1 MFFDPLY
8 LLLVGPAL
16 ILSIIAQVRV
26 KSTFGRF
33 SRVGT
38 TSGMSGAE
46 AAARILQANGL
57 LRVERSGGRRG
68 SEGAGDGQ
76 GVQVQRVGGFLSDH
90 YDPRARV
97 LRLSPDV
104 HDGRSIASVGVAAH
118 EAGHALQHARNYAP
132 LQWRTA
138 LVPVTQIGSYLAW
151 PLLLFGFILQATAL
165 IQVGV
170 IFFAAVV
177 LFQLVTLPVEFD
189 ASRRA
194 VAVLGENGIL
204 MGAELDGT
212 RKVLNAAALT
222 YVAAAAAAVMQLI
235 YFLLRAGLLGG
246 RDD

>member
-26 KSTFGRF
+26 KSTFARF
-33 SRVGT
+33 SRVAT
-38 TSGMSGAE
+38 ASGMSGAE
-46 AAARILQANGL
+46 AAARILRTSGL
-57 LRVERSGGRRG
+57 LGVERSDGPGG
-68 SEGAGDGQ
+68 GQ

-104 HDGRSIASVGVAAH
+104 HDGRSISSVGVAAH
-118 EAGHALQHARNYAP
+118 EAGHALQHAHNYAP

-138 LVPVTQIGSYLAW
+138 MVPVTQIGSWLSW

-170 IFFAAVV
+170 ILFAAVV

-194 VAVLGENGIL
+194 VAVLRDNGIL
-204 MGAELDGT
+204 AGAELDGT
-212 RKVLNAAALT
+212 RKVLNAAAMT

-235 YFLLRAGLLGG
+235 YFLLRSGLLGG
-246 RDD
+246 RDE